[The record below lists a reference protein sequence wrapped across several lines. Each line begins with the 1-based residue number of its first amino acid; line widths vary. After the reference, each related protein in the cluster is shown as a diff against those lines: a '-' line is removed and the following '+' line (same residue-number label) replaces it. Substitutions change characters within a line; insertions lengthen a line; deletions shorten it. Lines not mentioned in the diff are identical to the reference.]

1 MRNTVKKRRPPVIR
15 LMNLFTVI
23 AALLLVISLIHL
35 VSELR
40 SAFVRDR
47 FGTIEY
53 SLEDGNYG
61 QMVSQYYR
69 MYYDA
74 APFSSPYEP
83 AYQTAAYADAA
94 FHHQFFTAVGNHE
107 AAARWAQRMEDAR
120 LGMGELA
127 VVAPDVDEV
136 LDAVT
141 LYP

>member
-1 MRNTVKKRRPPVIR
+1 MRKTTARRKTPAVR
-15 LMNLFTVI
+15 FLNLLTVI
-23 AALLLVISLIHL
+23 AALLCVISAIHT
-35 VSELR
+35 VNELR
-40 SAFVRDR
+40 SAFARDPY
-47 FGTIEY
+47 GTIEY

-69 MYYDA
+69 MYCDV
-74 APFSSPYEP
+74 APFSSPYEQN
-83 AYQTAAYADAA
+83 YQAAAYADAA

-127 VVAPDVDEV
+127 VVASDVDEV